1 MHPRSPR
8 PVASPHL
15 VFVSTLVACVGLGGC
30 LQSDQALPFEL
41 EEGATVSRTIGPLG
55 GTISLSSGLAIVFPV
70 GALKNGTQI
79 TLTPRLDAAF
89 PGDAG
94 SIIPGTVYD
103 VAPAGLQLAVPARV
117 SLRLPVKNIPAAD
130 AVRLGVAQSS
140 AGRAN
145 LVGSGSYDGTSGLL
159 SASLTALGP
168 VAAVVSDDAIP
179 VGTGLPP
186 TLGGGTFGGGAAPVG
201 AWGAEAWGAGE
212 PAGDGPLLADA
223 GQRFEASCRPEA
235 RRCFSSGMVQV
246 WASRELLDRLGGT
259 LVILSPRLEANL
271 VFSGVDANGL
281 PTQALG
287 SLSLK
292 GTLRAQLGGGVSS
305 YEVDESFRTGAG
317 SDVPVATG
325 VRFASNNMILSRTS
339 DGDNRTLQYGLSPIG
354 TGRLLTLRVEEE
366 VEMENDDGSITKGTV
381 ILFARLRG

>member
-1 MHPRSPR
+1 MPPRAPR
-8 PVASPHL
+8 PTAAPHL
-15 VFVSTLVACVGLGGC
+15 ALVPTLVACVGLSGC

-41 EEGATVSRTIGPLG
+41 EEGATASRTIGPLG
-55 GTISLSSGLAIVFPV
+55 GTISLSSGVAIVFPV
-70 GALKNGTQI
+70 GALKTGTQI

-94 SIIPGTVYD
+94 PIIPGTVFD
-103 VAPAGLQLAVPARV
+103 VAPAGLQLAVPAQV
-117 SLRLPVKNIPAAD
+117 SLRLPVKNLPAAD
-130 AVRLGVAQSS
+130 AVRLGVATAS

-145 LVGSGSYDGTSGLL
+145 LVASGSYDGTSGLL
-159 SASLTALGP
+159 TASLGTLGP
-168 VAAVVSDDAIP
+168 VAAVLSNDAIP

-186 TLGGGTFGGGAAPVG
+186 TLGGGTFWGGAAPVG
-201 AWGAEAWGAGE
+201 VW
-212 PAGDGPLLADA
+212 GPLLADA

-246 WASRELLDRLGGT
+246 WASEELLDRLGGT
-259 LVILSPRLEANL
+259 LVILSPRLEADL
-271 VFSGVDANGL
+271 VFSSMDAHGF

-305 YEVDESFRTGAG
+305 YEVDESFRTGTG
-317 SDVPVATG
+317 SAAPLATG
-325 VRFASNNMILSRTS
+325 VRFANNRMILARTS
-339 DGDNRTLQYGLSPIG
+339 DGNDRTMEYGLGPIG

-366 VEMENDDGSITKGTV
+366 VEMENDDGSTTKGTV